1 MVLVGDGAFQM
12 TGTEMATA
20 VRYGQAP
27 IVLILN
33 NHGYSTEREI
43 PEGAFNN
50 IHEWRYEKVC
60 ELIGD
65 ETGVRI
71 RTHGEFVES
80 LNRALRDP
88 STLYVLNILLDPADR
103 SVGMRRLVE
112 RLAMRLAAR
121 RES

>member
-1 MVLVGDGAFQM
+1 M
-12 TGTEMATA
+12 TGTELATA
-20 VRYGQAP
+20 VRYDQAP

-43 PEGAFNN
+43 LDGSFND

-60 ELIGD
+60 ELVGGG
-65 ETGVRI
+65 TGLRI
-71 RTHGEFVES
+71 RTYGEFVES

-103 SVGMRRLVE
+103 SAGTKRLAE
-112 RLAMRLAAR
+112 RLAKRLAAQ